1 MARVVLARDSVRVR
15 VSPNVRFNVRRLVL
29 DQQLVE
35 LARLLHL
42 RRGQAH
48 LVRGRGRVRV
58 RASG

>member
-35 LARLLHL
+35 
-42 RRGQAH
+42 
-48 LVRGRGRVRV
+48 VRV
-58 RASG
+58 RIRARARARV